1 MTIKYTLIIVS
12 TLTATAMAERFGN
25 LEGELSDDAVVCMS
39 VGTYASVSGLDDM
52 TLTPLGSDGAAG
64 ASYEGTDTFHVQS
77 NSGVRILVTGDPLSN
92 GQDSIRTYYFIDNQL
107 GGTTTLAGAAHDNN
121 HQIKVV
127 AQLDNISSQ
136 QSGTYT
142 TEVTVTVSPLLGGN
156 NGCGESQASLPL
168 NENEQWAFM
177 AFEDLYPNPGDA
189 DYNDF
194 VMAFH
199 STESYDADGGLDS
212 INMSFAPLAR
222 GAGYNHSIWLD
233 LDGVIDRHRTNI
245 TTETDPLYGGDAI
258 VKVSY
263 TDLENGAMQSRY
275 FNKDDD
281 IPIFHNTRAALS
293 GFANVDNHTP
303 IIFPKWKTDVEIT
316 LADSS
321 NTLLERGLPD
331 ESSYR
336 VYMHV
341 NNTTSDI
348 DLAAVNTGD
357 GMIDSNGFPFGLVV
371 PGGWQWPLERVNINQ
386 AYQHFDDYRAW
397 LIDPSD
403 APGFETQNWFTSP
416 DTSGLVYSEENVAT
430 LLNFIE
436 STEVASEE

>member
-1 MTIKYTLIIVS
+1 MIIKYTLIAFS
-12 TLTATAMAERFGN
+12 TLTITASVQAERFGN
-25 LEGELSDDAVVCMS
+25 LDSELSDDAVVCMS

-52 TLTPLGSDGAAG
+52 TLKSLGSDGAAG
-64 ASYEGTDTFHVQS
+64 ASYEGIDTFHVQS
-77 NSGVRILVTGDPLSN
+77 NSGVRIMVAGEPLTN
-92 GQDSIRTYYFIDNQL
+92 GQDTIRTYYFIDNQL
-107 GGTTTLAGAAHDNN
+107 GGTTTPAGVAHDSN
-121 HQIKVV
+121 HQIKAV

-142 TEVTVTVSPLLGGN
+142 TEVTVTVSPLLGGSS
-156 NGCGESQASLPL
+156 GCGESQTSLPL
-168 NENEQWAFM
+168 DENEQWAFM

-199 STESYDADGGLDS
+199 ATESYDADGGLDT
-212 INMSFAPLAR
+212 INMSFAPMAR
-222 GAGYNHSIWLD
+222 GAGYNHSVWLD

-245 TTETDPLYGGDAI
+245 TTETDPLYNGDAI

-263 TDLENGAMQSRY
+263 TNLENGSSHSQY
-275 FNKDDD
+275 FDKDDD
-281 IPIFHNTRAALS
+281 IPIFHNTRATLA
-293 GFANVDNHTP
+293 GFANVDSHAP
-303 IIFPKWKTDVEIT
+303 ITFPKWKTDVEIT
-316 LADSS
+316 LADSV

-341 NNTTSDI
+341 NNTNKDI
-348 DLAAVNTGD
+348 DLAAVNPGD

-371 PGGWQWPLERVNINQ
+371 PSGWQWPLERVHIDQ

-397 LIDPSD
+397 LS
-403 APGFETQNWFTSP
+403 APDRTLGFEAQNWFNSA
-416 DTSGLVYSEENVAT
+416 DTSGLVYPKENIAT
-430 LLNFIE
+430 LLDYIE
-436 STEVASEE
+436 SADNE

>member
-1 MTIKYTLIIVS
+1 MTIKHTFIAVS
-12 TLTATAMAERFGN
+12 TLTVTATALAERFGN
-25 LEGELSDDAVVCMS
+25 LDSELSDDAVVCMS

-77 NSGVRILVTGDPLSN
+77 NSGVRIIVTGESLSN
-92 GQDSIRTYYFIDNQL
+92 GRDTIRTYYFIDNQL
-107 GGTTTLAGAAHDNN
+107 GGTTTPADLAHDGN
-121 HQIKVV
+121 HQIKAV
-127 AQLDNISSQ
+127 AQLNNISSQ

-156 NGCGESQASLPL
+156 SGCGESQTSLPL
-168 NENEQWAFM
+168 DENEQWAFM

-199 STESYDADGGLDS
+199 ATESYDADGGLDT
-212 INMSFAPLAR
+212 INLSFAPLAR
-222 GAGYNHSIWLD
+222 GTDYNHSIWLD
-233 LDGVIDRHRTNI
+233 LDGIIDRGHTHI
-245 TTETDPLYGGDAI
+245 TTETAPLYQGDAI

-263 TDLENGAMQSRY
+263 TDLENGTIHSQY
-275 FNKDDD
+275 FDKDDD
-281 IPIFHNTRAALS
+281 IPIFHSTRAALD
-293 GFANVDNHTP
+293 GFANVDSYAP
-303 IIFPKWKTDVEIT
+303 ISFPKWKTDIEIT
-316 LADSS
+316 LADSV

-341 NNTTSDI
+341 NNTNEDI
-348 DLAAVNTGD
+348 DLAAVNAED

-371 PGGWQWPLERVNINQ
+371 PGGWQWPLERVHIDQ

-397 LIDPSD
+397 LSDP
-403 APGFETQNWFTSP
+403 AGTPGFEAQNWFSSP
-416 DTSGLVYSEENVAT
+416 DTSGLVYPEENIAT
-430 LLNFIE
+430 LLDFIE
-436 STEVASEE
+436 STEN